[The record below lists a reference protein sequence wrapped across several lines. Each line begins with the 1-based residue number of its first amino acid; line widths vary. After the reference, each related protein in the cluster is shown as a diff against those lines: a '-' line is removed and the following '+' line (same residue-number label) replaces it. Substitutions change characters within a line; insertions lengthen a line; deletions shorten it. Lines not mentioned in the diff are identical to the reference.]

1 METSVSSMITS
12 VVMIILFTIALLGF
26 SIGFANDND
35 ASISIAD
42 DDNFSIISTSSDTR
56 DGLSEFSSDTSSSY
70 DSIINTTVEPGSDV
84 IRSPAVFTLT
94 WGNLFSVF
102 GNILTVGYM
111 VIFGGGTTF
120 GIFLTTFLA
129 LMGLLFTLYIIKAW
143 RGNP

>member
-12 VVMIILFTIALLGF
+12 IVMIILFTIALLGF

-35 ASISIAD
+35 ASLSIAD
-42 DDNFSIISTSSDTR
+42 DDNFSILSMNSSTRGGLGDFSSNTSST
-56 DGLSEFSSDTSSSY
+56 Y

-94 WGNLFSVF
+94 WGSLFSTL

-111 VIFGGGTTF
+111 VLFGGGATF
-120 GIFLTTFLA
+120 GIFITTFLA
-129 LMGLLFTLYIIKAW
+129 LIGLLFTLYIIKAW